1 MPKLSGLEVLRALR
15 GDEATRAD
23 EGPHPLQLFTRAGHR
38 RGQQPRDLRLLREI
52 EPVASG
58 ARASWSAACWRARV
72 PEGARRVL
80 LAEDDRFLRRAAEA
94 RLRRHGLEVLT
105 AVDGEEALR
114 IARAERLDLV
124 LLDVVMPKLEG
135 FEVLKLLKE
144 DEATASHP
152 GHRPVESRSGARR
165 RSGQSARRR
174 RVPRQGAPVAAGS
187 RGSGGRRARDGD
199 DLARR

>member
-1 MPKLSGLEVLRALR
+1 M
-15 GDEATRAD
+15 
-23 EGPHPLQLFTRAGHR
+23 
-38 RGQQPRDLRLLREI
+38 
-52 EPVASG
+52 
-58 ARASWSAACWRARV
+58 

-144 DEATASHP
+144 DEATASI
-152 GHRPVESRSGARR
+152 PVIVLSNLGQERDVAQAKALGAVAFLVKAHL
-165 RSGQSARRR
+165 SLQDLVD
-174 RVPRQGAPVAAGS
+174 RVEAVLTTGTI
-187 RGSGGRRARDGD
+187 
-199 DLARR
+199 